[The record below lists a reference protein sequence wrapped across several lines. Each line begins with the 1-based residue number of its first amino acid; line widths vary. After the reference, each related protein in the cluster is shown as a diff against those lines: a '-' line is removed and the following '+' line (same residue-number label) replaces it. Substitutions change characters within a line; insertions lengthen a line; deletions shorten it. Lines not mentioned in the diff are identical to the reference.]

1 MESKIFILMY
11 LVTESADILYAYV
24 VHIYLLY
31 TLQRNISMLYV
42 LLKHLKPGICKIL
55 LILYISANNF
65 TLFPKQTMNS

>member
-11 LVTESADILYAYV
+11 LVIESADILYAYV

-42 LLKHLKPGICKIL
+42 SLKHLKTW
-55 LILYISANNF
+55 Y
-65 TLFPKQTMNS
+65 M